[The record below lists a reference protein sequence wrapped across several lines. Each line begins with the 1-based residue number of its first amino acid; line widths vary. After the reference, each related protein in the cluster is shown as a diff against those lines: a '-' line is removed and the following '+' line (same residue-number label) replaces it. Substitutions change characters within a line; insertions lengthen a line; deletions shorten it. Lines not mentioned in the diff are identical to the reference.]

1 LTLYFKITYPDRYD
15 YFHKVICRR
24 LMSNNISFML
34 KIFNIRMEKMLKIS
48 FWKMMQ

>member
-1 LTLYFKITYPDRYD
+1 
-15 YFHKVICRR
+15 
-24 LMSNNISFML
+24 MSNNISFML